1 MGAEQEDDPEPEIH
15 VQPVFPPA
23 RADLRPDLLFIV
35 EKVRFCL
42 DDFVR
47 RERYECEGE
56 VGNVVAE
63 IGDLVKEVEE
73 AVTVVDSEEVEEA

>member
-1 MGAEQEDDPEPEIH
+1 MEAEQEDAPETEIH

-35 EKVRFCL
+35 DKVRFCL

-47 RERYECEGE
+47 REKYECEGE
-56 VGNVVAE
+56 VGDVVH
-63 IGDLVKEVEE
+63 EVEE
-73 AVTVVDSEEVEEA
+73 LVGKVLSLSESGEAEEE